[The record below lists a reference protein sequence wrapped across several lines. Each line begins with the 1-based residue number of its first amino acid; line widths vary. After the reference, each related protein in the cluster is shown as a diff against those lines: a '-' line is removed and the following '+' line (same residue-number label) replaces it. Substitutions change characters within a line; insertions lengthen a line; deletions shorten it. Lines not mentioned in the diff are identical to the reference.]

1 MKRLIAAIAACTCWH
16 AAAADAPSAAHGK
29 QVFTYWCAPCHGA
42 GPGHPG
48 TDALASKYKGKQ
60 PGELEKRMDLSE
72 ALIRQVV
79 RNGISV
85 MPIFRK
91 TEVSDA
97 DLADIVAFLT
107 RPQAVTK

>member
-1 MKRLIAAIAACTCWH
+1 MKRLFAVMTALACCH
-16 AAAADAPSAAHGK
+16 AALADAPSAAHGQ
-29 QVFTYWCAPCHGA
+29 QVFTYWCAPCHGG

-48 TDALASKYKGKQ
+48 TDALAAKYKGSE
-60 PGELEKRMDLSE
+60 PAELEKRRDLSD
-72 ALIRQVV
+72 ALIRQLV

-97 DLADIVAFLT
+97 DLADIVAYLN
-107 RPQAVTK
+107 RR

>member
-1 MKRLIAAIAACTCWH
+1 MKRVIAAMAACACWH
-16 AAAADAPSAAHGK
+16 AAAADAPSAAHGR
-29 QVFTYWCAPCHGA
+29 QVFTYWCAPCHGG

-48 TDALASKYKGKQ
+48 TEALAAKYKGSV
-60 PGELEKRMDLSE
+60 PAELEKRMDLPPS
-72 ALIRQVV
+72 LIRQLV

-97 DLADIVAFLT
+97 DLDDIVAYLS
-107 RPQAVTK
+107 RP

>member
-1 MKRLIAAIAACTCWH
+1 MTRVIAAMVAAAASTAWH
-16 AAAADAPSAAHGK
+16 AAAADDAPSAAHGR

-48 TDALASKYKGKQ
+48 TDALAAKYKGSV
-60 PGELEKRMDLSE
+60 PAELEKRIELPAS
-72 ALIRQVV
+72 LIRGVV

-91 TEVSDA
+91 TEISDA
-97 DLADIVAFLT
+97 DLADIVAYLS
-107 RPQAVTK
+107 RP